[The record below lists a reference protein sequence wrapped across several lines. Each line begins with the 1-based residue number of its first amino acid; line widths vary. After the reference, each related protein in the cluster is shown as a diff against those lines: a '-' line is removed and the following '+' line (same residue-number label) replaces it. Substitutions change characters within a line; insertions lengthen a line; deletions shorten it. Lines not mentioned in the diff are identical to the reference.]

1 MTREAVM
8 HKPKIL
14 VVEDSKTYLQFVTGV
29 LTKAGYEVLSASN
42 AWVTN
47 IVNQERPDLILMDV
61 QLGAVSGVAAVSALR
76 KRNFCN
82 GIKILLHSSEPSAA
96 LAEMAKSC
104 GADGY
109 LPKEGSEERLL
120 QGIRQVLHSS
130 AKEKVGA

>member
-1 MTREAVM
+1 M

-47 IVNQERPDLILMDV
+47 IVNQERPDLILTDV
-61 QLGAVSGVAAVSALR
+61 QLGAVSGVAAVTALR
-76 KRNFCN
+76 KRTFS

-104 GADGY
+104 M
-109 LPKEGSEERLL
+109 RT
-120 QGIRQVLHSS
+120 GICPRKVARS
-130 AKEKVGA
+130 ACYRAFVRRCIHQQKKRWAPSAW

>member
-1 MTREAVM
+1 MP
-8 HKPKIL
+8 KQKIL

-29 LTKAGYEVLSASN
+29 LVKAGYEVLSASN

-47 IVNQERPDLILMDV
+47 IVSQERPDLILMDV

-76 KRNFCN
+76 KRSFCH
-82 GIKILLHSSEPSAA
+82 GIKILLHSSEQSSV
-96 LAEMAKSC
+96 LAEMTHSC

-120 QGIRQVLHSS
+120 QGIRRVLHVPVR
-130 AKEKVGA
+130 EKIGA

>member
-1 MTREAVM
+1 M

-61 QLGAVSGVAAVSALR
+61 QLGAVSGVAAVTALR
-76 KRNFCN
+76 KRNFCS
-82 GIKILLHSSEPSAA
+82 GI
-96 LAEMAKSC
+96 
-104 GADGY
+104 
-109 LPKEGSEERLL
+109 
-120 QGIRQVLHSS
+120 
-130 AKEKVGA
+130 

>member
-1 MTREAVM
+1 MTREAVI

-47 IVNQERPDLILMDV
+47 IVNQERPDLILT
-61 QLGAVSGVAAVSALR
+61 ALR
-76 KRNFCN
+76 KRNFCS

-120 QGIRQVLHSS
+120 QGIRQALHSS